1 MEMDKKWWCYFPRWH
16 KIDVAGY
23 KNNDILYKFY
33 HIKFDKCNMLCIA
46 NRHCSTMHNM
56 LLVVIDISLM
66 KMTVVNLSFS
76 MTYPSQVESQVFN
89 LKYNINLKQV
99 GTKAHKK

>member
-1 MEMDKKWWCYFPRWH
+1 
-16 KIDVAGY
+16 
-23 KNNDILYKFY
+23 
-33 HIKFDKCNMLCIA
+33 
-46 NRHCSTMHNM
+46 MHNM